1 MQIQETSGTGEEFTL
16 APVASTLGY
25 RLKVFPSIGST
36 NAEAIQSALNGDQG
50 LHWFVTTSQKS
61 GKGRRGRSWTAP
73 DGNLAATLLLI
84 DEFEPAS
91 AATLGFV
98 AGLALADAVEAILPH
113 EVANPVKLS
122 LKWPNDLL
130 LNDAKLS
137 GILLESALLQGRKIA
152 LAIGMG
158 TNVVGVPEGL
168 PSTAASLREFGCTRD
183 AAALFLALSDAWCHY
198 YRLWDGGNGLAAIR
212 SEWLKKA
219 YRLGE
224 PVAIRFN
231 ERIVEGLFETID
243 SECRLVIREDDGI
256 CTTITA
262 GDVYFGNA
270 ASVKASY

>member
-1 MQIQETSGTGEEFTL
+1 MQIQEAPGTGEHFAL

-25 RLKVFPSIGST
+25 RLKVFPSVGST
-36 NAEAIQSALNGDQG
+36 NAEALQCAVSGDNG

-61 GKGRRGRSWTAP
+61 GKGRRGRTWTAP

-84 DEFEPAS
+84 DEFNPAT

-98 AGLALADAVEAILPH
+98 AGLALAEAVEAILPDR
-113 EVANPVKLS
+113 VANSVKLC

-137 GILLESALLQGRKIA
+137 GILLESALLQGGKIA

-158 TNVVGVPEGL
+158 TNVVGVPDGL
-168 PSTAASLREFGCTRD
+168 PYSAASLREIGCTRD

-212 SEWLKKA
+212 SEWLKRA
-219 YRLGE
+219 YGLGD
-224 PVAIRFN
+224 PVAVRFN
-231 ERIVEGLFETID
+231 ERIVKGLFETID
-243 SECRLVIREDDGI
+243 SECRLVIREDDGV

-262 GDVYFGNA
+262 GDVFFGNA
-270 ASVKASY
+270 ASVKASS